1 MKNRITVRHGMLEDL
16 AAYLTQSGWKLEN
29 TKGEY
34 EVLRARLPGRP
45 QPLLVHDRTS
55 GGCGYSIDERDMKVY
70 RGWKRNRKKRGIDP
84 DWPTENE
91 RREYWNGRRADGR
104 KMP

>member
-55 GGCGYSIDERDMKVY
+55 GGCGYSIDERDVKVY
-70 RGWKRNRKKRGIDP
+70 NRWRSDRRKRGISP
-84 DWPTENE
+84 DWPTQEEEQRE
-91 RREYWNGRRADGR
+91 RWPLLRGE
-104 KMP
+104 KV